1 MSIQLGDKVSFLNED
16 LDGTVTKIIDNKL
29 VEVTTNDGFGI
40 PVLIKELVKKSGNS
54 GGVHEQNSSPQ
65 NKSMLNLSSR
75 IHLEK
80 KPYICFAKNSA
91 NDKELCIVNN
101 TDYAQFFV
109 LRIQKLGE
117 WVILYSGKVSKR
129 RYVFVSSFSDKELD
143 DFRKVILDTLNVEFS
158 LKQHFV
164 PKTAEIKIKSA
175 KFFKE
180 SSYSEIPILEKNAL
194 LIDASGEAIKEPELP
209 KESGK
214 SVEPRLKKK
223 TLQSPKVV
231 GKIELKQDK
240 RTRNRGEL
248 DLHIEKLGVDVKG
261 KSNGEIVQIQL
272 DATRNFLD
280 KSILAGKRELILVHG
295 VGNGTLKKEVHK
307 LLKSYYGI
315 RFEQGDSRKYGDG
328 ATLVHLK
335 G

>member
-91 NDKELCIVNN
+91 NDKELYIVNN

-117 WVILYSGKVSKR
+117 WVVLYAGKVSKR
-129 RYVFVSSFSDKELD
+129 SYVFVSSFSDKELD
-143 DFRKVILDTLNVEFS
+143 DFRKVI
-158 LKQHFV
+158 
-164 PKTAEIKIKSA
+164 
-175 KFFKE
+175 
-180 SSYSEIPILEKNAL
+180 
-194 LIDASGEAIKEPELP
+194 
-209 KESGK
+209 
-214 SVEPRLKKK
+214 
-223 TLQSPKVV
+223 
-231 GKIELKQDK
+231 
-240 RTRNRGEL
+240 
-248 DLHIEKLGVDVKG
+248 
-261 KSNGEIVQIQL
+261 
-272 DATRNFLD
+272 
-280 KSILAGKRELILVHG
+280 
-295 VGNGTLKKEVHK
+295 
-307 LLKSYYGI
+307 
-315 RFEQGDSRKYGDG
+315 
-328 ATLVHLK
+328 
-335 G
+335 